1 MVIKQL
7 DITGQMESQLQPFID
22 ECERRGYPVT
32 DVHLR
37 ESIPGVYNSFVLDL
51 TADWIIDEDKGM
63 DDFAATRLFRGI
75 LRETTPEEVHQLI
88 HAIIPDLSEEVAE
101 KWKAELRVKY
111 GQSN

>member
-1 MVIKQL
+1 MVIRQV

-32 DVHLR
+32 DVQLR

-51 TADWIIDEDKGM
+51 TADWIIDEDKI
-63 DDFAATRLFRGI
+63 DPIAITPLFRSI
-75 LRETTPEEVHQLI
+75 LRETTPKEVHQLI

-101 KWKAELRVKY
+101 KWKTEFRAKY